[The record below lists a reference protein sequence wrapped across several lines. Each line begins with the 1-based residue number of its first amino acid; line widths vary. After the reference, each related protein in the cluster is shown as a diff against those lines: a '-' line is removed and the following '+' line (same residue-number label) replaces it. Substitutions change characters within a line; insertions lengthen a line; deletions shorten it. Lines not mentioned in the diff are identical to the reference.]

1 MKKLLPFKIRPF
13 NMANFSSGSGYFAFH
28 YLFILLAT
36 YLVNAVANVPLTLVT
51 ALISKSKGKVKVS
64 VLKKVLYFF
73 YIPVAAVA
81 TIVLT
86 IMYMDIGF
94 IYTGDFISLIG
105 YIYCAATPFLIIYFA
120 FIKAMNVILK
130 EEKTEREKTESETV
144 NEDDGEEKVNA
155 WALLGYS
162 FWYVFLYS
170 LAAAGIGIVFIILFD
185 WL

>member
-13 NMANFSSGSGYFAFH
+13 NMANFSSGSGYFAFF

-36 YLVNAVANVPLTLVT
+36 YLVNAIANIPLTIIP

-64 VLKKVLYFF
+64 LLKKVWYFF
-73 YIPVAAVA
+73 YIPVAVVA

-86 IMYMDIGF
+86 IVYKDRGF

-105 YIYCAATPFLIIYFA
+105 YIYCAATPFLIIFFA

-130 EEKTEREKTESETV
+130 EEKTEREKTEGETV
-144 NEDDGEEKVNA
+144 NEDDGEEKVKA
-155 WALLGYS
+155 EDLFSYS
-162 FWYVFLYS
+162 FLYVFLYS
-170 LAAAGIGIVFIILFD
+170 LVAAGIGFVFMLLFD